1 MLGDRDSDQPS
12 AYGSD
17 AEGVEPFK
25 GKQCVDTGDSMPCKT
40 DQAGEVFGRQLSKPQ
55 HHANISQPII
65 QALTMVVLV
74 GQMLEGK
81 ECLTPQKDGPSSR
94 KIQL

>member
-12 AYGSD
+12 ACSRD
-17 AEGVEPFK
+17 AEGVELFK

-40 DQAGEVFGRQLSKPQ
+40 HQAGEIFGRQLSKPQ

-74 GQMLEGK
+74 GQLLEGK